1 MLFGNSLFLILCIK
15 NSFLCSKRS
24 FKGLGRILRAIIVQF
39 RCPRSGTTLKPP
51 KSIVFYAL
59 RTNLLVVTR
68 TNLQFFYSSC
78 SNVQIFHSFEIRFRH
93 FVYRKLHVIYIFCV
107 SCSLTAGGRFPG
119 PIYLRFFI
127 AISKR
132 NKW

>member
-1 MLFGNSLFLILCIK
+1 MRLCHEFQGKIRDFYHNKILMRALAI
-15 NSFLCSKRS
+15 
-24 FKGLGRILRAIIVQF
+24 LGRILRAIIVQF
-39 RCPRSGTTLKPP
+39 RCPRSVTTLKPP
-51 KSIVFYAL
+51 KSIVFYVL

-68 TNLQFFYSSC
+68 TNLQFCYSSS

-93 FVYRKLHVIYIFCV
+93 FVLQNFMLFTYFVLVLV
-107 SCSLTAGGRFPG
+107 SQQGGRFPG

-127 AISKR
+127 AICKR